1 MKFKIKQSDFT
12 KQYSI
17 FLVKAY
23 CMSWQSHCMNLDN
36 SEMPLEKKQSTF
48 LIHKKKKKGKGKKSQ
63 PKEQKTSR
71 KVLDLENMSQ

>member
-1 MKFKIKQSDFT
+1 
-12 KQYSI
+12 
-17 FLVKAY
+17 
-23 CMSWQSHCMNLDN
+23 MNLDN
-36 SEMPLEKKQSTF
+36 GEMPLEKKQSTF